1 MSATNTLIA
10 PAAEL
15 ALAGPIGSFDA
26 YIDRVSRIPVLSREE
41 EQRLA
46 TRFRDQNDLEAARAL
61 VLSHL
66 RFVVHIARGYVGYG
80 LPINDL
86 VQEGNVGLMKAVKR
100 YDAGVG
106 VRLVSFAVHWIR
118 AEIHEYVLRN
128 WRVVKIA
135 TTKSQRKLFFNLRR
149 MKKNLSW
156 LNADET
162 REVAREL
169 GVTAAEVTE
178 MEQRLSAHDLSFDPV
193 PQADDEELHE
203 PAAYLPSPGA
213 DPAEQAEG
221 EDWDNNS
228 TAHLVRAVQEL
239 DPRSRDILQRRW
251 MGENKATLQELASEY
266 GVSAERIRQI
276 EAAAITRLRRL
287 LPGAAV

>member
-1 MSATNTLIA
+1 MLSGEREDRSSMSATKTLIA

-46 TRFRDQNDLEAARAL
+46 TRFREQNDLEAARAL

-106 VRLVSFAVHWIR
+106 VRLVKIGR
-118 AEIHEYVLRN
+118 AHV
-128 WRVVKIA
+128 
-135 TTKSQRKLFFNLRR
+135 
-149 MKKNLSW
+149 
-156 LNADET
+156 
-162 REVAREL
+162 
-169 GVTAAEVTE
+169 
-178 MEQRLSAHDLSFDPV
+178 
-193 PQADDEELHE
+193 
-203 PAAYLPSPGA
+203 
-213 DPAEQAEG
+213 
-221 EDWDNNS
+221 
-228 TAHLVRAVQEL
+228 
-239 DPRSRDILQRRW
+239 
-251 MGENKATLQELASEY
+251 
-266 GVSAERIRQI
+266 
-276 EAAAITRLRRL
+276 
-287 LPGAAV
+287 